1 MIGGAANMIDISLL
15 EQKIKNLFLNE
26 GTGHDWFH
34 IDRVRRMALYIC
46 EREGGNQEI
55 VEAAAL
61 LHDVPDE
68 KLNGSKEEG
77 ITKLNRLLNEFP
89 FSNGEKREITDI
101 VLHISFKGGNE
112 SKLTNL
118 NAQIVRDADRL
129 DAIGAIGIART
140 FAYGGSIGNP
150 IYNPAYKVRNR
161 MTEEEYRNQ
170 RSSTIH
176 HFYEKLL
183 KLKALMITD
192 TGKRLAIEKHKFME
206 TFLEQFFQEW
216 DTGAGMEQE
225 TTKKV

>member
-1 MIGGAANMIDISLL
+1 MINISLL

-46 EREGGNQEI
+46 QQEGGNHEI

-68 KLNGSKEEG
+68 KLNHSKEEG
-77 ITKLNRLLNEFP
+77 IAKLNHLLDELP
-89 FSNGEKREITDI
+89 FSAEQKKEIADI

-112 SKLTNL
+112 TKLTNL
-118 NAQIVRDADRL
+118 NAKIVRDADRL

-140 FAYGGSIGNP
+140 FAYGGSKGNP
-150 IYNPAYKVRNR
+150 IYNPEYKVRNQI
-161 MTEEEYRNQ
+161 TEEEYRNQ
-170 RSSTIH
+170 PTSVIN

-183 KLKALMITD
+183 KLKDLMTTE
-192 TGKRLAIEKHKFME
+192 TGKKLAVEKHEFME
-206 TFLEQFFQEW
+206 IFLKQFYREW
-216 DTGAGMEQE
+216 NNGTGMEQE
-225 TTKKV
+225 TPKKV